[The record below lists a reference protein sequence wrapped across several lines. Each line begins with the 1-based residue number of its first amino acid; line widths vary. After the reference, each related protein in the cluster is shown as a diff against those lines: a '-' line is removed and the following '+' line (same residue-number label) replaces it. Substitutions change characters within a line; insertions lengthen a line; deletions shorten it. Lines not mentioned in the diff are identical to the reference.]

1 MTFSLHLVGMSG
13 DGNRF
18 DLETFD
24 PVIAASINQAEVLA
38 GALDV
43 QKGGHEDIE
52 LLGRIC
58 FGSFVFVE
66 VAVGRAVFTK
76 SLQENLGAGRA
87 IVIFGNPDMGDLTVN
102 QGRAVISIL
111 GGTITRDVGDL
122 RQLIVIPTPE
132 EGARTTARMMLR

>member
-52 LLGRIC
+52 L
-58 FGSFVFVE
+58 
-66 VAVGRAVFTK
+66 
-76 SLQENLGAGRA
+76 
-87 IVIFGNPDMGDLTVN
+87 
-102 QGRAVISIL
+102 
-111 GGTITRDVGDL
+111 RDVQEAFHTD
-122 RQLIVIPTPE
+122 
-132 EGARTTARMMLR
+132 TT